1 MGGPGGG
8 LPAAAAPGHSR
19 GLPQT
24 EENIP
29 GQCSYVI
36 IGAQRHQCMH
46 AWEVKKGKIKIVQF
60 TVDVQRR
67 INMFMFS
74 TKTWCGRVVYVNKY
88 Y

>member
-1 MGGPGGG
+1 MSGPGGG

-36 IGAQRHQCMH
+36 MGAQRHQCMH
-46 AWEVKKGKIKIVQF
+46 AWEV
-60 TVDVQRR
+60 
-67 INMFMFS
+67 
-74 TKTWCGRVVYVNKY
+74 
-88 Y
+88 